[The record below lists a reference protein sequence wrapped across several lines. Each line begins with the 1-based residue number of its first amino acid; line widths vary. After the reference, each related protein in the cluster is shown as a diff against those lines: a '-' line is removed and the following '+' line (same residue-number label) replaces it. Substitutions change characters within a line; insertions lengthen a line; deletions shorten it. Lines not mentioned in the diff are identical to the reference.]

1 MKRTLLFV
9 ITQFYRGGAETA
21 LVNLLKALSPEDYAV
36 DLLVLNQ
43 TTQENSLLPEVPAWV
58 RVLDAGAENGA
69 KPFSMTKKA
78 FWLGGDAALRFVAG
92 RTYDAAFSYGEW
104 CPLEF
109 VAQNVAARTKAV
121 WIHTDITKSNGFDAN
136 AFFDS
141 FLSYRYYI
149 FVSEDTKRRA
159 EARYPFLIGKSAL
172 IHNVLDR
179 AWLEKQAAQPVK
191 DFAYPVWGLHLITV
205 ANVRTEKGYPRMLE
219 TAKALKARKVEFTW
233 LCVGAQPDAALLER
247 MKREIAQSG
256 LNGQMI
262 LLGPRANPY
271 PYMRTAQVFVLLSD
285 YEAWPL
291 AMAEAMM
298 PVEPHMES

>member
-78 FWLGGDAALRFVAG
+78 FWLGGDAALHFVAG

-205 ANVRTEKGYPRMLE
+205 ANVRTEKG
-219 TAKALKARKVEFTW
+219 
-233 LCVGAQPDAALLER
+233 
-247 MKREIAQSG
+247 
-256 LNGQMI
+256 
-262 LLGPRANPY
+262 
-271 PYMRTAQVFVLLSD
+271 LS
-285 YEAWPL
+285 L
-291 AMAEAMM
+291 I
-298 PVEPHMES
+298 HI

>member
-104 CPLEF
+104 CPL
-109 VAQNVAARTKAV
+109 K
-121 WIHTDITKSNGFDAN
+121 
-136 AFFDS
+136 
-141 FLSYRYYI
+141 YI
-149 FVSEDTKRRA
+149 
-159 EARYPFLIGKSAL
+159 
-172 IHNVLDR
+172 
-179 AWLEKQAAQPVK
+179 
-191 DFAYPVWGLHLITV
+191 
-205 ANVRTEKGYPRMLE
+205 
-219 TAKALKARKVEFTW
+219 
-233 LCVGAQPDAALLER
+233 
-247 MKREIAQSG
+247 
-256 LNGQMI
+256 
-262 LLGPRANPY
+262 
-271 PYMRTAQVFVLLSD
+271 
-285 YEAWPL
+285 
-291 AMAEAMM
+291 
-298 PVEPHMES
+298 

>member
-21 LVNLLKALSPEDYAV
+21 LVNLLKALSRRIMLSICWCSTRRRRKIRSCRKCRMGCGCWTRARKTA
-36 DLLVLNQ
+36 Q
-43 TTQENSLLPEVPAWV
+43 S
-58 RVLDAGAENGA
+58 
-69 KPFSMTKKA
+69 PFSITKKA

-109 VAQNVAARTKAV
+109 VAQNVAARTKSV

-159 EARYPFLIGKSAL
+159 EAQI
-172 IHNVLDR
+172 
-179 AWLEKQAAQPVK
+179 PV
-191 DFAYPVWGLHLITV
+191 
-205 ANVRTEKGYPRMLE
+205 
-219 TAKALKARKVEFTW
+219 
-233 LCVGAQPDAALLER
+233 PDW
-247 MKREIAQSG
+247 
-256 LNGQMI
+256 
-262 LLGPRANPY
+262 PRA
-271 PYMRTAQVFVLLSD
+271 R
-285 YEAWPL
+285 
-291 AMAEAMM
+291 
-298 PVEPHMES
+298 